1 MVNIPHS
8 FVGLKPK
15 SRDFFWVCIGF
26 VFAAFAVLMIVI
38 VRENRF
44 LSEWRD
50 VPVAK
55 KPMAPVRSPEE
66 RLRSIATET
75 KSITGTVEQ
84 ITTLKAEA
92 VTFLKIR
99 AFVID
104 RNRLSEVDA
113 SAPSAP
119 LPMIEEVFE
128 VTINKETEVRSEGGM
143 DSIRSGSFVA
153 LVTRENIFDAKRL
166 TAVRIE
172 RLDRD
177 VKSTSVKEGEAPKQ

>member
-1 MVNIPHS
+1 M
-8 FVGLKPK
+8 
-15 SRDFFWVCIGF
+15 CIGF
-26 VFAAFAVLMIVI
+26 VFAAFAVLMIFI

-104 RNRLSEVDA
+104 RNRLSEVDV
-113 SAPSAP
+113 SVSSSP
-119 LPMIEEVFE
+119 LPMLEEVFE
-128 VTINKETEVRSEGGM
+128 VAINKETEVRSEGGM